1 MANKKDIRC
10 SFCGRTENECGSILL
25 SGVNG
30 YICADCIQTANR
42 MLSEYGLIDDDAAD
56 DVGSAYA
63 KSKGAKAKKAKVAA
77 EKRSV
82 PKPAEIKAY
91 LDQYVIGQDDAKR
104 TLAVA
109 VYNHY
114 KRLASQQQAGADEVE
129 IEKSNIIMVGSTGTG
144 KTLLARTIAKLL
156 DVPFTI
162 VDATVFTEAGY
173 VGEDVESILSRLL
186 QVADFNVKEAERGI
200 VFIDEIDKI
209 ARKSDNPSI
218 TRDVSGEGVQQGLLK
233 LLEGSIVN
241 VPPKGGRKHPDQDYI
256 HVDTKNI
263 LFICGGAFDGIE
275 KKIAQRLNTHTVGY
289 NSVQN
294 AMRLDPNNLMQY
306 IVPQD
311 LKSFG
316 LIPEIIGRLPVLT
329 YLQKLDREAL
339 HRILVEPKNSIIKQ
353 NAKLLEMD
361 GIKLTFAPDAL
372 EYIVDKAVDY
382 KLGAR
387 GLRSIVESIMRDAM
401 FELPSSKKK
410 EFEVT
415 KDYAAEQLEKHLVF
429 QQQA

>member
-1 MANKKDIRC
+1 MNKKKNTC
-10 SFCGRTENECGSILL
+10 NFCGRSESEVRLMITGL
-25 SGVNG
+25 NG
-30 YICADCIQTANR
+30 YICEDCARQ
-42 MLSEYGLIDDDAAD
+42 
-56 DVGSAYA
+56 AYDIVCA
-63 KSKGAKAKKAKVAA
+63 QGFGPEGAKKADDKSSGYDNAPRLS
-77 EKRSV
+77 EV
-82 PKPAEIKAY
+82 PKPNEIKEY
-91 LDQYVIGQDDAKR
+91 LDQYIIGQDEAKKY
-104 TLAVA
+104 LSVA

-114 KRLASQQQAGADEVE
+114 KRLQQPDEDDGVE

-156 DVPFTI
+156 HVPFTI

-186 QVADFNVKEAERGI
+186 QVADFDLEAAQRGI

-233 LLEGSIVN
+233 LLEGTIVN

-256 HVDTKNI
+256 HVDTRNI

-275 KKIAQRLNTHTVGY
+275 RKIAQRMNTHTVGY

-294 AMRLDPNNLMQY
+294 VRKIDQKEMMKY
-306 IVPQD
+306 VKPQD

-329 YLQKLDREAL
+329 YLNPLDRDAL
-339 HRILVEPKNSIIKQ
+339 RRILVEPKNSIVRQ
-353 NAKLLEMD
+353 Y
-361 GIKLTFAPDAL
+361 IKLFKMDKIELTFTTEAL
-372 EYIVDKAVDY
+372 EYIVDKAVEY

-387 GLRSIVESIMRDAM
+387 GLRSIVETVMTDAM
-401 FELPSSKKK
+401 FECPGKRLKK
-410 EFEVT
+410 FEVT
-415 KDYAAEQLEKHLVF
+415 KDYAAQQLEKHY
-429 QQQA
+429 

>member
-1 MANKKDIRC
+1 MTKKTC
-10 SFCGRTENECGSILL
+10 SFCGRSESEVRLL
-25 SGVNG
+25 ITGLNG
-30 YICADCIQTANR
+30 YICEDCAKQAYDIVRSA
-42 MLSEYGLIDDDAAD
+42 GVVGAKDAAED
-56 DVGSAYA
+56 
-63 KSKGAKAKKAKVAA
+63 KEEPFNLKK
-77 EKRSV
+77 V
-82 PKPAEIKAY
+82 PKPKEIKKY
-91 LDQYVIGQDDAKR
+91 LDEYIIGQDEAKR
-104 TLAVA
+104 FLSVA

-114 KRLASQQQAGADEVE
+114 KRLQQPADDGGVE

-186 QVADFNVKEAERGI
+186 QVADYNVAAAERGI

-233 LLEGSIVN
+233 LLEGTMVN

-256 HVDTKNI
+256 HVNTKNI

-275 KKIAQRLNTHTVGY
+275 RKIAQRMNTHVVGY

-294 AMRLDPNNLMQY
+294 VAKIDKNDLMKYVQ
-306 IVPQD
+306 PMD

-329 YLQKLDREAL
+329 YLNPLDREAL
-339 HRILVEPKNSIIKQ
+339 RRILVEPKNSIIKQ
-353 NAKLLEMD
+353 YEKLFEMD
-361 GIKLTFAPDAL
+361 GIKLSFEEDTLNF
-372 EYIVDKAVDY
+372 IVDKAVEY

-387 GLRSIVESIMRDAM
+387 GLRSIVESIMMDAM
-401 FELPSSKKK
+401 FEIPSKRTK
-410 EFEVT
+410 EFIVT
-415 KDYAAEQLEKHLVF
+415 LDYAKNQLNKSYLQKLDET
-429 QQQA
+429 A

>member
-1 MANKKDIRC
+1 MPKKVC
-10 SFCGRTENECGSILL
+10 SFCGRNETEVKLL
-25 SGVNG
+25 ITGISGF
-30 YICADCIQTANR
+30 ICEDCARQAWDIVQSTGV
-42 MLSEYGLIDDDAAD
+42 LKDDKNSSFELKD
-56 DVGSAYA
+56 
-63 KSKGAKAKKAKVAA
+63 
-77 EKRSV
+77 V
-82 PKPAEIKAY
+82 PKPIEIKKY
-91 LDQYVIGQDDAKR
+91 LDEYIIGQDEAKR
-104 TLAVA
+104 YLSVS

-114 KRLASQQQAGADEVE
+114 KRLQQQKTDDGVE

-186 QVADFNVKEAERGI
+186 QVADYDVAAAERGI

-233 LLEGSIVN
+233 LLEGTMVN

-256 HVDTKNI
+256 HVDTRNI

-275 KKIAQRLNTHTVGY
+275 QKIAQRLNTHVVGY

-294 AMRLDPNNLMQY
+294 VRNIDKSDLMKY
-306 IVPQD
+306 ILPQD

-329 YLQKLDREAL
+329 YLNPLDRAAL
-339 HRILVEPKNSIIKQ
+339 RKILVEPKNSIVKQYIK
-353 NAKLLEMD
+353 LMEMD
-361 GIKLTFAPDAL
+361 GIELSFDEDAL
-372 EYIVDKAVDY
+372 DCIVDKAVEY

-387 GLRSIVESIMRDAM
+387 GLRSIVEAIMMDAM
-401 FELPSSKKK
+401 FEIPSNKVKKFK
-410 EFEVT
+410 VTFE
-415 KDYAAEQLEKHLVF
+415 YAKSQLDNAHL
-429 QQQA
+429 QKLESA

>member
-1 MANKKDIRC
+1 MIT
-10 SFCGRTENECGSILL
+10 GL
-25 SGVNG
+25 NG
-30 YICADCIQTANR
+30 YICEDCARQAYDIVCAQGYGPEGAKGADDKSSGYDKAPR
-42 MLSEYGLIDDDAAD
+42 LSE
-56 DVGSAYA
+56 
-63 KSKGAKAKKAKVAA
+63 
-77 EKRSV
+77 V
-82 PKPAEIKAY
+82 PKPNEIKEY
-91 LDQYVIGQDDAKR
+91 LDQYIIGQDEAKKY
-104 TLAVA
+104 LSVA

-114 KRLASQQQAGADEVE
+114 KRLQQPDEDDGVE

-156 DVPFTI
+156 HVPFTI

-186 QVADFNVKEAERGI
+186 QVADFDLEAAQRGI

-233 LLEGSIVN
+233 LLEGTIVN

-256 HVDTKNI
+256 HVDTRNI

-275 KKIAQRLNTHTVGY
+275 RKIAQRMNTHTVGY

-294 AMRLDPNNLMQY
+294 VRKIDQKEMMKY
-306 IVPQD
+306 VKPQD

-329 YLQKLDREAL
+329 YLNPLDRDAL
-339 HRILVEPKNSIIKQ
+339 RRILVEPKNSIVRQ
-353 NAKLLEMD
+353 Y
-361 GIKLTFAPDAL
+361 IKLFKMDKIELTFTTEAL
-372 EYIVDKAVDY
+372 EYIVDKAVEY

-387 GLRSIVESIMRDAM
+387 GLRSIVETVMTDAM
-401 FELPSSKKK
+401 FECPGRHLKK
-410 EFEVT
+410 FEVT
-415 KDYAAEQLEKHLVF
+415 KDYAAQQLEKHY
-429 QQQA
+429 

>member
-1 MANKKDIRC
+1 MPKKCC
-10 SFCGRTENECGSILL
+10 SFCGRDEKQVKLL
-25 SGVNG
+25 ITGISGF
-30 YICADCIQTANR
+30 ICEDCAKQAYEIVQQTGVLNQKDGGKFA
-42 MLSEYGLIDDDAAD
+42 L
-56 DVGSAYA
+56 
-63 KSKGAKAKKAKVAA
+63 KQ
-77 EKRSV
+77 V
-82 PKPAEIKAY
+82 PKPTEIKEY
-91 LDQYVIGQDDAKR
+91 LDQYIIGQDEAKR
-104 TLAVA
+104 YLAVSL
-109 VYNHY
+109 YNHY
-114 KRLASQQQAGADEVE
+114 KRLQQPKTDDGVE

-186 QVADFNVKEAERGI
+186 QVADYDVAAAERGI

-233 LLEGSIVN
+233 LLEGTMVN

-275 KKIAQRLNTHTVGY
+275 QKIAQRLNTHVVGY

-294 AMRLDPNNLMQY
+294 VRKIDKKDLMKY
-306 IVPQD
+306 ILPQD

-329 YLQKLDREAL
+329 HLEPLDREAL
-339 HRILVEPKNSIIKQ
+339 RKILVEPKNSIIKQ
-353 NAKLLEMD
+353 YVKLFEMD
-361 GIKLTFAPDAL
+361 GIAL
-372 EYIVDKAVDY
+372 SFDEDTLDYIVDKAVEY

-387 GLRSIVESIMRDAM
+387 GLRSIVEAIMMDTM
-401 FELPSSKKK
+401 FEIPSKKVDK
-410 EFEVT
+410 YVVT
-415 KDYAAEQLEKHLVF
+415 LDYAKKQLDKAHL
-429 QQQA
+429 QQKL

>member
-1 MANKKDIRC
+1 MPKKKVC
-10 SFCGRTENECGSILL
+10 SFCGRGENEVKLL
-25 SGVNG
+25 ITGVDG
-30 YICADCIQTANR
+30 YICESCAQQAYDIVESTGVLHQNDAD
-42 MLSEYGLIDDDAAD
+42 
-56 DVGSAYA
+56 A
-63 KSKGAKAKKAKVAA
+63 KFALK
-77 EKRSV
+77 EV
-82 PKPAEIKAY
+82 PKPMDIKEY
-91 LDQYVIGQDDAKR
+91 LDEYIIGQDQAKR
-104 TLAVA
+104 SMAVA

-114 KRLASQQQAGADEVE
+114 KRLQQPVSDDGVE

-186 QVADFNVKEAERGI
+186 QVSDYNVEAAQRGI

-233 LLEGSIVN
+233 LLEGTMVN
-241 VPPKGGRKHPDQDYI
+241 VPPNGGRKHPDQDYI

-275 KKIAQRLNTHTVGY
+275 RKIAQRLNTHVVGY

-294 AMRLDPNNLMQY
+294 VAKIDKADLMKY
-306 IVPQD
+306 ILPQD

-329 YLQKLDREAL
+329 YLNPLDRDAL
-339 HRILVEPKNSIIKQ
+339 RKILVEPKNSIVKQ
-353 NAKLLEMD
+353 YMKLFEMD
-361 GIKLTFAPDAL
+361 GIKLSFSEETLD
-372 EYIVDKAVDY
+372 YMVDKAVEY

-387 GLRSIVESIMRDAM
+387 GLRSIVEAVMMDAM
-401 FELPSSKKK
+401 FEVPSKKV
-410 EFEVT
+410 ETFDVT
-415 KDYAAEQLEKHLVF
+415 LDYAKAQLEKAHLGQMESV
-429 QQQA
+429 

>member
-1 MANKKDIRC
+1 MPKRVCN
-10 SFCGRTENECGSILL
+10 FCGRSENEVRLL
-25 SGVNG
+25 ITGINGFICEDCAKQAFEIAQSTGVLNQNKTSDNSF
-30 YICADCIQTANR
+30 ALKD
-42 MLSEYGLIDDDAAD
+42 
-56 DVGSAYA
+56 
-63 KSKGAKAKKAKVAA
+63 
-77 EKRSV
+77 V
-82 PKPAEIKAY
+82 PKPADIKAY
-91 LDQYVIGQDDAKR
+91 LDEYIIGQDEAKR
-104 TLAVA
+104 YLSVS

-114 KRLASQQQAGADEVE
+114 KRLQQPKDDDGVE

-144 KTLLARTIAKLL
+144 KTLLARTIAKMLN
-156 DVPFTI
+156 VPFTI

-186 QVADFNVKEAERGI
+186 QVADYNVEAAERGI

-233 LLEGSIVN
+233 LLEGTMVN

-256 HVDTKNI
+256 HVNTKNI

-275 KKIAQRLNTHTVGY
+275 RKIAQRLNTHVVGY

-294 AMRLDPNNLMQY
+294 VSKIDKSDLMKY
-306 IVPQD
+306 ILPQD

-329 YLQKLDREAL
+329 YLNPLDGPAL
-339 HRILVEPKNSIIKQ
+339 RKILVEPKNSIVKQ
-353 NAKLLEMD
+353 YVKLFDMD
-361 GIKLTFAPDAL
+361 HIKLTFEEATLDF
-372 EYIVDKAVDY
+372 IVEKAVEY

-387 GLRSIVESIMRDAM
+387 GLRSIVEAIMMDAM
-401 FELPSSKKK
+401 FEIPSQHVDS
-410 EFEVT
+410 FTVT
-415 KDYAAEQLEKHLVF
+415 LDYAKKQLDKAHL
-429 QQQA
+429 QKLESA